1 MLNALIGNTT
11 FLLAVLC
18 VFAGAALLGFVI
30 LNKFRGFWETYK
42 NTFTENASTNMEDM
56 FMFVDPNLLFMAN
69 MFAVVVIPLML
80 WLATGNLMLGL
91 GVLVALVVIPATIY
105 KIMRAKRLKRFEQQ
119 LPDGLLAISG
129 AMRAGASLNVALE
142 NVVREQSPPLGQE
155 FELFLREQ
163 RIGVEFEKSLT
174 HMEKRLPVQDFLMLC
189 SALRINREIGGNL
202 AEILDTLADTLR
214 KKQAMD
220 SKIQSLTAQGR
231 LQGIVMTGLP
241 ILLGILL
248 NFLEPEAMSKL
259 FDTTIGLMVF
269 GLCAVMLTLGYLWIR
284 KIVSIDV

>member
-1 MLNALIGNTT
+1 
-11 FLLAVLC
+11 
-18 VFAGAALLGFVI
+18 LLGFVI

-42 NTFTENASTNMEDM
+42 NTFTENASANMEDM

-91 GVLVALVVIPATIY
+91 GILIALVVIPATIY
-105 KIMRAKRLKRFEQQ
+105 KIMRTKRLKRFEQQ

-174 HMEKRLPVQDFLMLC
+174 HMEKRLPIQDFLMLC